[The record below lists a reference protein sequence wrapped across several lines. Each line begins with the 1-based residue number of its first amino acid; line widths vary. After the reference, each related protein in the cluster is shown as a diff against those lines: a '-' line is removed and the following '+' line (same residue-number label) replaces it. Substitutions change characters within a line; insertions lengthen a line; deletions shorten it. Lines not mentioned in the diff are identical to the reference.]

1 MTSRIL
7 RIAIPSKGSLE
18 QETLDFLRG
27 CGLAV
32 HRPNPRQYN
41 ATLSGVDG
49 AVVLFQRA
57 ADIPAK
63 VEEGTVDL
71 GITGYDIV
79 SESRHEA
86 DDLMVLLEDLGFGHC
101 ELVLAVPEAWIDV
114 WSIGDLADL
123 SNEMRSQGRH
133 LRVVTKF
140 PNLVKDFLYRNGVN
154 FFTLTEASGA
164 LEAAPRLGYADVVA
178 DIVETGTT
186 LRENRLKTI
195 SGGTILRSQACLIG
209 SRSQLKDNLVKLSVL
224 RHILELMEARLR
236 AKKYRTVT
244 ANIRGPSA
252 EAVAAHILQ
261 EMDIAGMKGPTISK
275 VYAKELHEPDWFA
288 VNLIVRA
295 DLLQKAI
302 DHLRKS
308 GGSGITVVS
317 ADYVFDVKS
326 WAFESAVRELYGD
339 NAESFDS
346 HNQ

>member
-1 MTSRIL
+1 ML
-7 RIAIPSKGSLE
+7 RFAIPSKGSLE
-18 QETLDFLRG
+18 QQTLDFLRA
-27 CGLAV
+27 CGFAV

-41 ATLSGVDG
+41 ATLSGIEGV
-49 AVVLFQRA
+49 VVLFQRA

-63 VEEGTVDL
+63 VDEGAVDL

-79 SESRHEA
+79 SESRYEG
-86 DDLMVLLEDLGFGHC
+86 DDIVVLMEDLGFGQC
-101 ELVLAVPEAWIDV
+101 ELVLAVPEAWVDV
-114 WSIGDLADL
+114 WSVGDLADL

-133 LRVVTKF
+133 LRIVTKF

-154 FFTLTEASGA
+154 SFTLTEASGA

-209 SRSQLKDNLVKLSVL
+209 NRSQLKGNADKLALL
-224 RHILELMEARLR
+224 RQIMELIEARLR
-236 AKKYRTVT
+236 AKQYRSVT
-244 ANIRGPSA
+244 ANIRGPSP
-252 EAVAAHILQ
+252 EAVAAHIVQ
-261 EMDIAGMKGPTISK
+261 EMDIAGMKGPTIAK
-275 VYAKELHEPDWFA
+275 VYAKELDDPDWYA

-326 WAFESAVRELYGD
+326 WAFERVLRELYGD
-339 NAESFDS
+339 E
-346 HNQ
+346 H

>member
-1 MTSRIL
+1 MSSPVL
-7 RIAIPSKGSLE
+7 RLAVPSKGSLE
-18 QETLDFLRG
+18 QQTLDFLKS
-27 CGLAV
+27 CGLTV

-41 ATLSGVDG
+41 ASLAGLESVM
-49 AVVLFQRA
+49 VLFQRA

-63 VEEGTVDL
+63 VDEGTVDL

-79 SESRHEA
+79 SENRYEG
-86 DDLMVLLEDLGFGHC
+86 DDLIVLMEDLGFGHC
-101 ELVLAVPEAWIDV
+101 ELVLAVPEAWVDV
-114 WSIGDLADL
+114 WSVGDLADL

-133 LRVVTKF
+133 LRIVTKF

-164 LEAAPRLGYADVVA
+164 LEAAPRLGYADAVA

-209 SRSQLKDNLVKLSVL
+209 SRSQLKGNAAKLAVL
-224 RHILELMEARLR
+224 RQILELMEARLR
-236 AKKYRTVT
+236 AKHYRSVT

-252 EAVAAHILQ
+252 EAVAAHIVK
-261 EMDIAGMKGPTISK
+261 EMDVAGMKGPTISK
-275 VYAKELHEPDWFA
+275 VYAKELDEPDWYA

-295 DLLQKAI
+295 DLLQKAV

-326 WAFESAVRELYGD
+326 WAFEKALEELNGHSA
-339 NAESFDS
+339 
-346 HNQ
+346 